1 MTTLQGKIAV
11 VTGGANGIGHASAL
25 RLARDGA
32 DVALLD
38 RDQAGL
44 QQAAADIRALGRRA
58 EYYAID
64 CTNEDAIR
72 GAFADINQ
80 KFGRVDILFNNVGQG
95 ARENSHEFLDANL
108 SSIDF
113 LFNVN
118 LKTCVLAS
126 QQVVAQMRERGSGKI
141 INVTSEAAVNGV
153 LRNWDYAAI
162 KAGVI
167 GFTRALAREMA
178 PYQVNVN
185 VIGPGATR
193 TRALDKVPK
202 DLMDQVI
209 AGIPM
214 QRIADPEEIASVVAF
229 FASDASNYITGQTL
243 MVNGGNWML

>member
-38 RDQAGL
+38 RDEAGL
-44 QQAAADIRALGRRA
+44 KQAAEDIRALGRRA

-64 CTNEDAIR
+64 CTNEDAVR
-72 GAFADINQ
+72 NAFADINQ

-95 ARENSHEFLDANL
+95 ARENTHEFLDANL

-126 QQVVAQMRERGSGKI
+126 QQVVAQMRERRSGKI

-202 DLMDQVI
+202 DLMDKVI

-229 FASDASNYITGQTL
+229 FASDASNYVTGQTL